1 MYPTFFGKYS
11 TVFQVAANQSTAND
25 LEKNDLQVGMGTAD
39 NTGSNVTFNMSH
51 NNGLAVILLGGTTV
65 PTTTFVNT
73 NQVSTETSINYAT
86 DEFETRIPYKTVTE
100 RQYIFVVKSNT
111 ATTFQSKSEVNNAW
125 KSSLSVTASSNETK
139 SVTAYSS
146 RSYYNKGYSYS
157 YTGASQTFTAPVK
170 ANYTIEC
177 WGAGAAEGTLGA
189 YTKGV
194 IQLDKDNKLYV
205 YVGAASYSTASSTT
219 FKQYVFNGGG
229 GWEVGCGDHNNH
241 SGGGATD
248 IRLADGSWD
257 EFNSLKSRIM
267 VAGGG
272 GGTVSA
278 EPSKHSYGGG
288 LTSPITIGAYG
299 TPAEYTTANGA
310 GQTYGYAFGKGEI
323 CTKKDGVGLSRAG
336 GGGGYYGGYANGCA
350 GAGGS
355 SFISGYSGCDAISS
369 SSTENNIIHTGQSVH
384 YSNLKFT
391 DCVMKAGSDT
401 PIPSPLDGF
410 VIGDGKAGHCTISWY
425 PDK

>member
-1 MYPTFFGKYS
+1 MYPSFFGKYS
-11 TVFQVAANQSTAND
+11 SAFQVAANQSTAAD

-39 NTGSNVTFNMSH
+39 NTGSKVTFNMSH
-51 NNGLAVILLGGTTV
+51 NNGLAVILLGGTSV

-100 RQYIFVVKSNT
+100 KQYVFVVKSNT
-111 ATTFQSKSEVNNAW
+111 ATTFQSKSDVNNAW
-125 KSSLSVTASSNETK
+125 KSSLSVTASNNETK

-157 YTGASQTFTAPVK
+157 YTGASQTFAAPVK

-177 WGAGAAEGTLGA
+177 WGAGAAEAGRGA

-194 IQLDKDNKLYV
+194 IQLDKDYKLYV
-205 YVGAASYSTASSTT
+205 YVGAASLSITSSIT

-229 GWEVGCGDHNNH
+229 GWEKGHTDHNNH

-248 IRLADGSWD
+248 IRLNDGSWD
-257 EFNSLKSRIM
+257 DFNSLKSRIM
-267 VAGGG
+267 VAAGGG
-272 GGTVSA
+272 GSVT
-278 EPSKHSYGGG
+278 PLKNFPYGGG
-288 LTSPITIGAYG
+288 LTSSVADGATNQY
-299 TPAEYTTANGA
+299 EYTTANGA
-310 GQTYGYAFGKGEI
+310 GQTYGYAFGRGEI
-323 CTKKDGVGLSRAG
+323 CSKLDSGDYSRAG

-369 SSTENNIIHTGQSVH
+369 TSTEDNIVHTGQSVH
-384 YSNLKFT
+384 YSKLKFS
-391 DCVMKAGSDT
+391 DCVMKAGSEAF
-401 PIPSPLDGF
+401 PSPLDGF
-410 VIGDGKAGHCTISWY
+410 TVGSGKAGHCTISWY